1 LMLCARC
8 KWDMAEDT
16 PGEIEDIQKEW
27 DERSTSY
34 DAYFNT
40 FGGKLDE
47 YLRWKLIKE
56 SLPEDKTARI
66 LDAGGG
72 TGMVALP
79 LAGMGYAVTLFD
91 LSPGQL
97 RVAEEKLRKHE
108 LSEAVEIIEADI
120 AELPFPDEFFDLV
133 LAVRGPISLA
143 TEPSKAVVE
152 LSRVT
157 KRGGRICVDVSSRY
171 WAVIRKYGRDPETA
185 LKLIRSELDHVHG
198 AHGFGRVFSP
208 EELEETFGR
217 NGITV
222 TGIYGDFAYY
232 LPEEMRKATK
242 WEERSYN
249 QVTEILERLSRES
262 SVTGMGNDLIL
273 VGEKY

>member
-1 LMLCARC
+1 MMLCARC
-8 KWDMAEDT
+8 KWDMPEDT

-108 LSEAVEIIEADI
+108 LSDAVEIIEADI

>member
-1 LMLCARC
+1 LMLCARRRG
-8 KWDMAEDT
+8 DVPEDT
-16 PGEIEDIQKEW
+16 PRKIKDVQKEW

-56 SLPEDKTARI
+56 YLPEDKAARI

-79 LAGMGYAVTLFD
+79 LAGMGYEVTVSD

-97 RVAEEKLRKHE
+97 RVAEEKLRRHG
-108 LSEAVEIIEADI
+108 LSEKVEVIEADI
-120 AELPFPDEFFDLV
+120 AALPFPDELFDLV
-133 LAVRGPISLA
+133 LAVRGPISLSID
-143 TEPSKAVVE
+143 PSKAVVE

-171 WAVIRKYGRDPETA
+171 WAVIQEYGRDTETA
-185 LKLIRSELDHVHG
+185 LKLIRSELDHACG
-198 AHGFGRVFSP
+198 AHGFGRVFST
-208 EELEETFGR
+208 EELEEAFER
-217 NGITV
+217 NGIGV
-222 TGIYGDFAYY
+222 TGIYGDFASY
-232 LPEEMRKATK
+232 LPEEMRKSTK
-242 WEERSYN
+242 WEERSYD
-249 QVTEILERLSRES
+249 QVTEILERLSREP

>member
-1 LMLCARC
+1 MLCARC
-8 KWDMAEDT
+8 KRYMPEDT
-16 PGEIEDIQKEW
+16 PGEIKDVQKEW
-27 DERSTSY
+27 DERSISY
-34 DAYFNT
+34 DTYFNT

-47 YLRWKLIKE
+47 YLRWKSIKE

-79 LAGMGYAVTLFD
+79 LAGMGYAVTLCD

-97 RVAEEKLRKHE
+97 GVAEEKLRKHG
-108 LSEAVEIIEADI
+108 LSEKVEIMEADI
-120 AELPFPDEFFDLV
+120 AELPFPDECFDLV

-143 TEPSKAVVE
+143 TDPLKAVAE

-157 KRGGRICVDVSSRY
+157 KRGGRICVDVASRF
-171 WAVIRKYGRDPETA
+171 WAVIQEYGRDPGTA
-185 LKLIRSELDHVHG
+185 LKLIRSELDHACG

-208 EELEETFGR
+208 GELEETFER
-217 NGITV
+217 NGIEV
-222 TGIYGDFAYY
+222 TGIYGDFVYY

-242 WEERSYN
+242 WEERLYN
-249 QVTEILERLSRES
+249 QVTGILERLSREP

>member
-1 LMLCARC
+1 MMPCARR
-8 KWDMAEDT
+8 KGDMPEDT
-16 PGEIEDIQKEW
+16 PREIEDVRKEW
-27 DERSTSY
+27 DELSINY

-47 YLRWKLIKE
+47 YLRWKLIRE

-79 LAGMGYAVTLFD
+79 LARMGYAVTLSD

-97 RVAEEKLRKHE
+97 RVAEEKLRKHG
-108 LSEAVEIIEADI
+108 LSEEVEIREADI
-120 AELPFPDEFFDLV
+120 AALPFPDEFFDLV

-143 TEPSKAVVE
+143 TDSSKAVVE

-157 KRGGRICVDVSSRY
+157 KRGGRVCVDVSSRY
-171 WAVIRKYGRDPETA
+171 WAVIREYGRDPEIA
-185 LKLIRSELDHVHG
+185 LKLIRSELDHAGG

-208 EELEETFGR
+208 GELEETFER
-217 NGITV
+217 NGIEV

-232 LPEEMRKATK
+232 LPEEMRKATR
-242 WEERSYN
+242 WEGRLYD

-262 SVTGMGNDLIL
+262 SIIGMGNDLIL

>member
-1 LMLCARC
+1 MP
-8 KWDMAEDT
+8 KDT
-16 PGEIEDIQKEW
+16 PREIEDIQKEW
-27 DERSTSY
+27 DERSTNY

-217 NGITV
+217 NGIKV

-242 WEERSYN
+242 WEERSYD
-249 QVTEILERLSRES
+249 QVTEILERLSREP

>member
-1 LMLCARC
+1 MP
-8 KWDMAEDT
+8 EDT
-16 PGEIEDIQKEW
+16 PREIEDVQKEW
-27 DERSTSY
+27 DERSVSY
-34 DAYFNT
+34 DTYFNT

-47 YLRWKLIKE
+47 FLRWELIKE

-79 LAGMGYAVTLFD
+79 LAGMGYEVTLCD

-97 RVAEEKLRKHE
+97 GVAEEKLRKYQLLE
-108 LSEAVEIIEADI
+108 EVEIIEANI
-120 AELPFPDEFFDLV
+120 AELPFPDECFDLV

-143 TEPSKAVVE
+143 TDPSKAVVE

-157 KRGGRICVDVSSRY
+157 KRGGKICVDVSSRY
-171 WAVIRKYGRDPETA
+171 WAVIREYGRDPETA
-185 LKLIRSELDHVHG
+185 LKLIRSELDHAYG

-208 EELEETFGR
+208 GELAETFEK
-217 NGITV
+217 NGIEV
-222 TGIYGDFAYY
+222 TGIYGDFTYY

-242 WEERSYN
+242 WEERLYN
-249 QVTEILERLSRES
+249 QVTGILERLSREP

>member
-1 LMLCARC
+1 MPCARV
-8 KWDMAEDT
+8 KGNMPEDT
-16 PGEIEDIQKEW
+16 SREIEDVQKEW
-27 DERSTSY
+27 DERSMSY

-40 FGGKLDE
+40 FLGKSDE
-47 YLRWKLIKE
+47 YLRWKLIKK

-79 LAGMGYAVTLFD
+79 LAGMGYAVTLSD
-91 LSPGQL
+91 LSPGQMK
-97 RVAEEKLRKHE
+97 VAEDKLRKHG
-108 LSEAVEIIEADI
+108 LSEEVEIIEADI
-120 AELPFPDEFFDLV
+120 AALPFTDESFDLV

-143 TEPSKAVVE
+143 TDSLKAVVE

-157 KRGGRICVDVSSRY
+157 KRGGRICVDVSGRY
-171 WAVIRKYGRDPETA
+171 FAVIQEYGRDPETA
-185 LKLIRSELDHVHG
+185 LKLIRSEMDHACG

-208 EELEETFGR
+208 GELKETFER
-217 NGITV
+217 NGIEV

-232 LPEEMRKATK
+232 LPEEIRKATK
-242 WEERSYN
+242 WEEILFH
-249 QVTEILERLSRES
+249 QVTEILERLSREP

>member
-1 LMLCARC
+1 MMLCARC
-8 KWDMAEDT
+8 KGDMPEDT

-133 LAVRGPISLA
+133 LAVRAPISLA

-171 WAVIRKYGRDPETA
+171 WAVIQKYGRDPETA
-185 LKLIRSELDHVHG
+185 LKLIRSELDHAHG

-217 NGITV
+217 NGIKV

-232 LPEEMRKATK
+232 LPEEMRKETK

>member
-1 LMLCARC
+1 MQ
-8 KWDMAEDT
+8 EDT
-16 PGEIEDIQKEW
+16 KREIMDVQKEW
-27 DERSTSY
+27 DERSRSY

-40 FGGKLDE
+40 FVGKLDE

-56 SLPEDKTARI
+56 SLPEEKNTRI
-66 LDAGGG
+66 LNAGGG

-79 LAGMGYAVTLFD
+79 LAVLGYSVTLSD

-97 RVAEEKLRKHE
+97 RGAEKKLRKHG
-108 LSEAVEIIEADI
+108 LSEKVGLIEADI
-120 AELPFPDEFFDLV
+120 AALPFPDELFDLV

-143 TEPSKAVVE
+143 INSIKAIE
-152 LSRVT
+152 EISRVT

-171 WAVIRKYGRDPETA
+171 FAVIQQYGRDSGTA
-185 LKLIRSELDHVHG
+185 LKLISSELDHACG

-208 EELEETFGR
+208 GELKETFER
-217 NGITV
+217 NGIEV

-232 LPEEMRKATK
+232 LPEEIRKATK
-242 WEERSYN
+242 WEKRSYD
-249 QVTEILERLSRES
+249 QVTEILERLSREP

>member
-1 LMLCARC
+1 MPCARR
-8 KWDMAEDT
+8 KWDMPEDT
-16 PGEIEDIQKEW
+16 PREIEDVRKEW
-27 DERSTSY
+27 DELSISY

-47 YLRWKLIKE
+47 YLRWKLIRE

-79 LAGMGYAVTLFD
+79 LARMGYAVTLSD

-97 RVAEEKLRKHE
+97 RVAEEKLRKQG
-108 LSEAVEIIEADI
+108 LSEEVEIREADI
-120 AELPFPDEFFDLV
+120 ADLPFPDEFFDLV

-143 TEPSKAVVE
+143 TDPSKAVVE
-152 LSRVT
+152 ISRVT

-208 EELEETFGR
+208 EELEETFER
-217 NGITV
+217 NGIEV

-242 WEERSYN
+242 WEEKLYN
-249 QVTEILERLSRES
+249 QVTEMIERLSREP

-273 VGEKY
+273 VGEKC

>member
-1 LMLCARC
+1 MPCARR
-8 KWDMAEDT
+8 KWDMPEDT
-16 PGEIEDIQKEW
+16 PREIEDVRKEW
-27 DERSTSY
+27 DELSISY

-208 EELEETFGR
+208 EELEETFER
-217 NGITV
+217 NGIEV

-242 WEERSYN
+242 WEEKLYN
-249 QVTEILERLSRES
+249 QVTEMIERLSREP

-273 VGEKY
+273 VGEKC

>member
-1 LMLCARC
+1 MSGDSPM
-8 KWDMAEDT
+8 K
-16 PGEIEDIQKEW
+16 IEDVRKEW

-72 TGMVALP
+72 TGRVALP
-79 LAGMGYAVTLFD
+79 LARMGYAVTLCD

-97 RVAEEKLRKHE
+97 EVAEEKLRKHG
-108 LSEAVEIIEADI
+108 LSEEVEIREADI
-120 AELPFPDEFFDLV
+120 AALPFPDEFFDLV
-133 LAVRGPISLA
+133 LAVRGPISLS
-143 TEPSKAVVE
+143 TDSSKAVVE
-152 LSRVT
+152 ISRVT

-171 WAVIRKYGRDPETA
+171 WAAILEYDKDPETA
-185 LKLIRSELDHVHG
+185 LKLIRYELNHACG

-208 EELEETFGR
+208 RELEEAFER
-217 NGITV
+217 NGIEV
-222 TGIYGDFAYY
+222 TGIYGDFAYH

-242 WEERSYN
+242 WEERLYN

-273 VGEKY
+273 VGEKC